1 MTQLLEQAINEA
13 RKLSA
18 PEQDAIAALILEE
31 LADDRRWDEAFA
43 NSQSQLSKLAAKVKR
58 DIADGRVRD
67 GGIDE
72 L

>member
-1 MTQLLEQAINEA
+1 MTRLLEHAIEEA
-13 RKLSA
+13 RKLPA
-18 PEQDAIAALILEE
+18 PVQDAIAALILEE
-31 LADDRRWDEAFA
+31 LDDERRWDEAFA
-43 NSQSQLSKLAAKVKR
+43 NSQDQLSKLAAKVRR